1 MVNFGEKKLA
11 LVRRR
16 GKRRI
21 KRRREFSKLLDQRE
35 VVSQYP
41 FTAKVLLQ
49 SQISS
54 SRTENMYELSANI
67 VLSLLAYVPN

>member
-1 MVNFGEKKLA
+1 VRKKLA
-11 LVRRR
+11 LDRRR
-16 GKRRI
+16 GRRS

-35 VVSQYP
+35 VVSQHP

-54 SRTENMYELSANI
+54 CRTENMYELSAR
-67 VLSLLAYVPN
+67 